1 MKITEITGGSLMLEA
16 TEEKIQ
22 GLLNNS
28 QKIAAV
34 LKRVNPGRRRMILS
48 VEGVPFRDG
57 EPDLPAQDQDR
68 IIAEYVLRE
77 LAEFDPT
84 PNSKYLNW
92 LVQRFS
98 EGDVGLHRNTVRRAL
113 TGFERYRKQ
122 LDRSDINQYRK
133 IDDVATA
140 VEPLLRADAP
150 ASARQQRAR
159 DKAGDFRKGEI
170 KTLIDGA
177 RYRVHVPLS
186 QAAMNYLAWL
196 NVPKE
201 NLEWCTLTGKGEQ
214 FGAYHK
220 KGTVYQIS
228 VDLHSNNPRK
238 FLVHYEEG
246 EFMDENDD
254 PISNSDIA
262 MLSEFPE
269 HRQFLEMLV
278 NKHYGK
284 YLSAS

>member
-1 MKITEITGGSLMLEA
+1 MKITEITGGGLLLEA
-16 TEEKIQ
+16 SESRIQ

-34 LKRVNPGRRRMILS
+34 LQRVDR
-48 VEGVPFRDG
+48 ETRDQVLTG
-57 EPDLPAQDQDR
+57 AEIPPDLPPEAQDR
-68 IIAEYVLRE
+68 IVAEYVLRTI
-77 LAEFDPT
+77 ADFDPT

-98 EGDVGLHRNTVRRAL
+98 QGDFRLEDQASVSQTLA
-113 TGFERYRKQ
+113 GFERYRQ
-122 LDRSDINQYRK
+122 RLDRSDINQYSKLSDIR
-133 IDDVATA
+133 A
-140 VEPLLRADAP
+140 VVRPLQQADAP
-150 ASARQQRAR
+150 ASARQQRTR

-201 NLEWCTLTGKGEQ
+201 NLEWCTLTGKGER
-214 FGAYHK
+214 FSEYHK
-220 KGTVYQIS
+220 KGTLYQIS

-238 FLVHYEEG
+238 FLVHFEEG
-246 EFMDENDD
+246 QFMDEDD
-254 PISNSDIA
+254 NPISNSDIA

-269 HRQFLEMLV
+269 HQQFLEMLV
-278 NKHYGK
+278 NKHYSK
-284 YLSAS
+284 YLNAS